1 MWVEKPDKNQEV
13 KCTKRKKKRQDGES
27 GGGRREG
34 GGRKAAMNEIMGQR
48 FVTGSILRNI
58 EKNYFVL

>member
-1 MWVEKPDKNQEV
+1 MY
-13 KCTKRKKKRQDGES
+13 KKKEKKAGWREW

>member
-1 MWVEKPDKNQEV
+1 MKNQIKIKKSNVQKE
-13 KCTKRKKKRQDGES
+13 RKK
-27 GGGRREG
+27 GRMERVGRGKERRR

>member
-1 MWVEKPDKNQEV
+1 MKNQIKIKKSNVQKE
-13 KCTKRKKKRQDGES
+13 RKKGRMERR
-27 GGGRREG
+27 GGRREG

>member
-1 MWVEKPDKNQEV
+1 MERVGKGEGEK
-13 KCTKRKKKRQDGES
+13 
-27 GGGRREG
+27 